1 MEVRIIGIGKDKR
14 LKEILTAI
22 HSDIHMTSTD
32 IALLHALITYYIQDG
47 QGDFFQISRSG
58 LMRISKIL
66 STRTYHKSIKK
77 LIRLGYIL
85 YEPSYHPKFGSR
97 VSWAD
102 GQGSK
107 KL

>member
-1 MEVRIIGIGKDKR
+1 MDIRIIGIKKDKR

-22 HSDIHMTSTD
+22 HSDIHMTTTD
-32 IALLHALITYYIQDG
+32 IALLHALITYYILAG
-47 QGDFFQISRSG
+47 QESFFQISRSG

-85 YEPSYHPKFGSR
+85 YEPSYHPEFGSR

-102 GQGSK
+102 GQDLK
-107 KL
+107 KI

>member
-1 MEVRIIGIGKDKR
+1 MEVRIIGSGKDKR
-14 LKEILTAI
+14 LMEILTAI
-22 HSDIHMTSTD
+22 HSDIHMTITD
-32 IALLHALITYYIQDG
+32 IALLHALITYYIQAG
-47 QGDFFQISRSG
+47 QGDVFQISRSG

-85 YEPSYHPKFGSR
+85 YEPSYHPEFGSR

-102 GQGSK
+102 GQDSK
-107 KL
+107 KV

>member
-1 MEVRIIGIGKDKR
+1 MDVRVIGAGKDKR

-22 HSDIHMTSTD
+22 HSDIHMTTTD
-32 IALLHALITYYIQDG
+32 IALLHALMTYHIQAG
-47 QGDFFQISRSG
+47 QGDFFQVSRSG

-77 LIRLGYIL
+77 LTRLGYIL

-97 VSWAD
+97 VSWFD
-102 GQGSK
+102 GQDLK
-107 KL
+107 KI

>member
-1 MEVRIIGIGKDKR
+1 MEVRIMGAGKDKR

-22 HSDIHMTSTD
+22 HSDIHITTTD
-32 IALLHALITYYIQDG
+32 IALLHALITFYIQADQEG
-47 QGDFFQISRSG
+47 FFQISRSG

-85 YEPSYHPKFGSR
+85 YEPSYHPEFGSR
-97 VSWAD
+97 VSW
-102 GQGSK
+102 GKMGGFKS
-107 KL
+107 